1 MDIGPSEK
9 LSEVISSALG
19 AWIAPWAIKRVAKAE
34 AEAERI
40 KAIEGA
46 KTEALLA
53 NNDERYAELSDIEKR
68 IVAKESKRQN
78 NINNVVA
85 IAAQSLKEENDVSS
99 VPVNPDWTTR
109 FFDIAQDISDEAMQ
123 DLWGRILA
131 GEVKRPK
138 SYSLRTLEA
147 LRNITREEAE
157 LFEQIAQYV
166 LFDGSYY
173 IYNDTSEK
181 SENRSI
187 DYETIAQLVEVGFI
201 QPGREYG
208 HTELF
213 NERSIANS

>member
-1 MDIGPSEK
+1 
-9 LSEVISSALG
+9 
-19 AWIAPWAIKRVAKAE
+19 
-34 AEAERI
+34 
-40 KAIEGA
+40 
-46 KTEALLA
+46 
-53 NNDERYAELSDIEKR
+53 
-68 IVAKESKRQN
+68 
-78 NINNVVA
+78 
-85 IAAQSLKEENDVSS
+85 
-99 VPVNPDWTTR
+99 
-109 FFDIAQDISDEAMQ
+109 MQ

-201 QPGREYG
+201 QPGSMVTQNYLTKGQSLTQNLFYGKRYIAFIELPSSIEKISVPIYPLTKIGIELYKLITIKPNIEYFKNILQKIINKNECISKDIRISYA
-208 HTELF
+208 ELTMF
-213 NERSIANS
+213 DIEKDYYEYNQETIIEITHQSSAKK